1 MAANQEEGI
10 LDPWVSGV
18 ARDPSGTAQGQ
29 RGLLY
34 CTNGAPAGLIGYIH
48 GGAFTVGS
56 IGIMDNL
63 AGELSKI

>member
-1 MAANQEEGI
+1 
-10 LDPWVSGV
+10 V